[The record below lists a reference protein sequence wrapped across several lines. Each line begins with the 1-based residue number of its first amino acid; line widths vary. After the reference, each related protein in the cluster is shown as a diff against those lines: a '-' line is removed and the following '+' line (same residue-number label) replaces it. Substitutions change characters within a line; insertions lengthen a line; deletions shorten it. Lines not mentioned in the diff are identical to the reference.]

1 MKYTAGKVAQL
12 VRCLPCE
19 CEDPSSILIIDS
31 YMSVAVIGFPDKKQL
46 CRERGPLGLMV
57 SEGIQYIMARKTLCQ
72 RCEADWAVR
81 KQSDIS
87 TSSEKLV
94 SAIKVL
100 QFIICQSLLSGLRHL
115 KQHF

>member
-1 MKYTAGKVAQL
+1 
-12 VRCLPCE
+12 
-19 CEDPSSILIIDS
+19 
-31 YMSVAVIGFPDKKQL
+31 MSVAVVGFPDKKQL

-72 RCEADWAVR
+72 LCEADWAVR

-87 TSSEKLV
+87 ISSENLV

-100 QFIICQSLLSGLRHL
+100 QFIICRSLLSGLRYL